1 MSIAIIGATG
11 VVGKEIYKILKSR
24 PRFKNTT
31 IELYA
36 SKKSDG
42 LTIMDKTIKEFQ
54 PEKINADYTF
64 MCTTSSFSKEWS
76 EILSHKTTIIDN
88 TSAFR
93 MNKNI
98 PLVIPEVNG
107 HTIKNN
113 KIIANPNC
121 TTAIAL
127 MVLYPLYKK
136 YGLKRII
143 NSTYQAVS
151 GAGKEGI
158 DELFQQT
165 NIIGSDIKPKVF
177 DYPIQYNIIPK
188 IGDIYS
194 NRYTTEENKFINE
207 TQKILDDDSIAIS
220 CTSVRV
226 PTIRTHCES
235 ITVETVDELDSIDDI
250 INYLKYEPMISYDN
264 IPMPIFASDID
275 NVLFGR
281 IRKNNLFG
289 NNGLDI
295 FIAGD
300 QIRRGAALNAVLIA
314 EEIIR
319 TKK

>member
-24 PRFKNTT
+24 PRFKNTM

-36 SKKSDG
+36 SKKSAG
-42 LTIMDKTIKEFQ
+42 MTIFDKTIKEFH

-93 MNKNI
+93 MNNNI

-107 HTIKNN
+107 HTIKNS

-127 MVLYPLYKK
+127 MVLYPIYKK
-136 YGLKRII
+136 YGLKKII

-158 DELFQQT
+158 DELV
-165 NIIGSDIKPKVF
+165 NNMEPKVF
-177 DYPIQYNIIPK
+177 EYPIQYNIIPK
-188 IGDIYS
+188 IGDIYD

-207 TQKILDDDSIAIS
+207 TQKILNDNSIMIS
-220 CTSVRV
+220 CTAVRV

-264 IPMPIFASDID
+264 IPMPFFASDID

-289 NNGLDI
+289 NKGLDI

-319 TKK
+319 TKKINFS